1 MTRHPPLP
9 TREEIAEL
17 PLFEGLSTDRIHL
30 VADEAAA
37 GIALPLLLREPVL
50 GFDTESKPTFLRDEV
65 SQGPHLVQF
74 ATDEAGWL
82 FQLRT
87 PACRDA
93 VCQLMAQKSVR
104 KVGFGLENDRA
115 QMAQNLG
122 GEVHCLL
129 DLDAVFRHQGY
140 RKSVGV
146 KTAIALL
153 YGRRFAKSKRIGTSN
168 WAQAHLTEAQLGY
181 AGNDAY
187 AALCVY
193 RRLLQSDAA
202 AVEHATSPVV
212 PAPRA
217 TPHNVEPDSK
227 PSDRHEV
234 HGAEP
239 TSKKRSSATLAVAQT
254 IPLLRIFDLEKALTF
269 YRDFLGFTLDWQH
282 RFDAHAPHYLQISRA
297 GCILHLTEHHSDCTP
312 GSTVFVRCTGLR
324 AYHSE
329 ITAKEYSFMQ
339 PRVDPAPWGG
349 ELMEV
354 IDPFGNGLRFAETD

>member
-153 YGRRFAKSKRIGTSN
+153 YGQRFAKSKRIGTSN

-181 AGNDAY
+181 AANDAY

-193 RRLLQSDAA
+193 RRLLQTDET
-202 AVEHATSPVV
+202 AVEHTIAPIA
-212 PAPRA
+212 PAPRT
-217 TPHNVEPDSK
+217 TPRREEPEAA
-227 PSDRHEV
+227 RANA
-234 HGAEP
+234 AEP
-239 TSKKRSSATLAVAQT
+239 TRKKRSSATLAVAQT
-254 IPLLRIFDLEKALTF
+254 IPLLRIFDVGQALAF

-282 RFDAHAPHYLQISRA
+282 RIDANAPHYLQISRA
-297 GCILHLTEHHSDCTP
+297 GCILHLTEHHGDCTP
-312 GSTVFVRCTGLR
+312 GSTVFVRCTGLC

-329 ITAKEYSFMQ
+329 ITAKEYSFMR
-339 PRVDPAPWGG
+339 PGVEPAPWGG

-354 IDPFGNGLRFAETD
+354 IDPFGNRLRFAETD